1 MNEMTKIAATTT
13 LKDWETDQ
21 EVRWCPGCGDYAILK
36 AVQRT
41 LPELG
46 ADPANTVFVSGIG
59 CSSRFPYYVES
70 YGFHT
75 IHGRAPAFATG
86 IKLANPE
93 LDVWLVTGDGDGMSI
108 GGNHTMHVLRRNL
121 DCQILLFNNEIYG
134 LTKGQYSP
142 TSREGTTSPTT
153 PLGSV
158 DRPASPCAFALGAGA
173 RFIARG
179 FDVSKNLPEVL
190 KAAYHH
196 RGAAFVE
203 IFQNCIVYNKDV
215 FNDFA
220 APKGAEDRQLWLTHG
235 EPMLF
240 AKGTQGIA
248 LDTEKLTL
256 KVVDVVDGDWQS
268 AGVIVHDV
276 TNRSIAHMLVEMPF
290 GAFPMALGV
299 LYDDPRP
306 TFEAAVAGERAKA
319 SAGKEAN
326 LAKLLAKGQ
335 TWTVTEGGP
344 DLYSGLAR
352 ASMDNLTHSLIG
364 AALGQAGLKRKT
376 GLAMPALIIGA
387 NIPDI
392 DAACFFWLEG
402 TEHLGFRRGI
412 THGPPAMLLLPLVL
426 AGLLWWFDRW
436 QTGRGTRPEGR
447 LPVSFKWLYLLG
459 LIGCLSHP
467 LFDWFNNYGIR
478 LLEPFSS
485 QWFYGDTLFIIDI
498 WIWAMLGAGIW
509 LSRRRE
515 RSGRAEWTRPAVL
528 SLRALTLY
536 ILLNMG
542 ISAQAIVEARK
553 TIPQAKLI
561 AANQVP
567 LAFWER
573 QVLVRTDKLYGTYSS
588 TPFGALKG
596 QDSPKPINMDDPRI
610 AAWAKGDPQAEAF
623 LFWSRMPIAEPS
635 PKGILLK
642 DQRFLNVPSRS
653 TFQVELKP
661 KP

>member
-1 MNEMTKIAATTT
+1 MNAITPITTT

-86 IKLANPE
+86 IKLANPQ

-179 FDVSKNLPEVL
+179 FDVSKELPNVL

-196 RGAAFVE
+196 KGAAFIE
-203 IFQNCIVYNKDV
+203 IFQNCIVYNKDR
-215 FNDFA
+215 FEDFA
-220 APKGAEDRQLWLTHG
+220 APKGAEDRQLWLQNA

-240 AKGTQGIA
+240 AKGTKGIA

-256 KVVDVVDGDWQS
+256 KVVDVVDGDWQA

-290 GAFPMALGV
+290 GPFPMALGV

-306 TFEAAVAGERAKA
+306 TFEAAVMAEREKA
-319 SAGKEAN
+319 AAGKEPN

-344 DLYSGLAR
+344 
-352 ASMDNLTHSLIG
+352 
-364 AALGQAGLKRKT
+364 
-376 GLAMPALIIGA
+376 
-387 NIPDI
+387 
-392 DAACFFWLEG
+392 
-402 TEHLGFRRGI
+402 
-412 THGPPAMLLLPLVL
+412 
-426 AGLLWWFDRW
+426 
-436 QTGRGTRPEGR
+436 
-447 LPVSFKWLYLLG
+447 
-459 LIGCLSHP
+459 
-467 LFDWFNNYGIR
+467 
-478 LLEPFSS
+478 
-485 QWFYGDTLFIIDI
+485 
-498 WIWAMLGAGIW
+498 
-509 LSRRRE
+509 
-515 RSGRAEWTRPAVL
+515 
-528 SLRALTLY
+528 
-536 ILLNMG
+536 
-542 ISAQAIVEARK
+542 
-553 TIPQAKLI
+553 
-561 AANQVP
+561 
-567 LAFWER
+567 
-573 QVLVRTDKLYGTYSS
+573 
-588 TPFGALKG
+588 
-596 QDSPKPINMDDPRI
+596 
-610 AAWAKGDPQAEAF
+610 
-623 LFWSRMPIAEPS
+623 
-635 PKGILLK
+635 
-642 DQRFLNVPSRS
+642 
-653 TFQVELKP
+653 EL
-661 KP
+661 